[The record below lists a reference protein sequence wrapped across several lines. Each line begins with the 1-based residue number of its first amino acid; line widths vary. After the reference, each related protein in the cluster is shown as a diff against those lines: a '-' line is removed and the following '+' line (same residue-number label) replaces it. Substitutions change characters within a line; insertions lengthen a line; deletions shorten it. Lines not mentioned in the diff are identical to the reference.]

1 MIDRRSGID
10 SRSDA
15 EKHLVGERRSGVDR
29 RAPRSPSPSGDQLAL
44 FARRI
49 RRVMREESGRPL
61 LGVAI
66 GDGHFS
72 IYPEVTRVVE
82 WIEQLANEA
91 SEVDAKPS

>member
-1 MIDRRSGID
+1 
-10 SRSDA
+10 
-15 EKHLVGERRSGVDR
+15 
-29 RAPRSPSPSGDQLAL
+29 
-44 FARRI
+44 
-49 RRVMREESGRPL
+49 MREESGRHL

-91 SEVDAKPS
+91 SEVDAKPLLRRVAPATPEVT